1 MIILVFIFQK
11 LKLNFNFLK
20 YINLEKQ
27 QKNVFLSYHIKAFY
41 ALTLIVLK

>member
-1 MIILVFIFQK
+1 MIILIFIFQK

-27 QKNVFLSYHIKAFY
+27 NKTCHLNNKLVHKKFNKLSY
-41 ALTLIVLK
+41 